1 MTDDDSTPSMFPS
14 AFAEAMQRAGSDAKA
29 TQEQL
34 TEAMLEATSP
44 EEFPLDAVQGT
55 ATFKTR
61 IQSGG
66 RISIPDAER
75 EILNLGEG
83 DIVQA
88 VIVPLKRTQDDD

>member
-1 MTDDDSTPSMFPS
+1 MTDDNEPPSMFPS
-14 AFAEAMQRAGSDAKA
+14 AVTEAMQRAGSDAKA

-34 TEAMLEATSP
+34 TETMFEASSP
-44 EEFPLDAVQGT
+44 EELPLDAVQGT

-75 EILNLGEG
+75 EILDLGES

-88 VIVPLKRTQDDD
+88 VIAPLKRTQNND

>member
-1 MTDDDSTPSMFPS
+1 MTTDNETPSMFPS
-14 AFAEAMQRAGSDAKA
+14 AFTEAVQRAGADAKA

-34 TEAMLEATSP
+34 TDAMVETSST

-75 EILNLGEG
+75 EILDLGDG

-88 VIVPLKRTQDDD
+88 VIAPLKRTQTND